1 MPKRFHI
8 SCSTTWILSE
18 EFWGELSLFSCISV
32 SINNRTSRMN
42 WNWHEVLHC
51 RQCYIAGSVILQAV
65 WYCSQCC
72 IAVSVVLQSVWY
84 CSQWASAASTA
95 RKLVRGLILGK
106 MALHSYDAWYQCSF
120 SMHLHQMQFPPRNIL
135 PALAPVQSRT
145 VELASIF
152 MEEGRSPAQHS
163 KQLGLDWLCGK
174 RFPDLICFISHH
186 IACKCIEKGFSLDV
200 RLTNWRS
207 YIFV

>member
-1 MPKRFHI
+1 MHFSAHKKQYI
-8 SCSTTWILSE
+8 YQDELKLTWGL
-18 EFWGELSLFSCISV
+18 
-32 SINNRTSRMN
+32 
-42 WNWHEVLHC
+42 
-51 RQCYIAGSVILQAV
+51 A
-65 WYCSQCC
+65 
-72 IAVSVVLQSVWY
+72 LQSVLY
-84 CSQWASAASTA
+84 FGQWSSAASTA

-207 YIFV
+207 YIFL